1 MRNYTKITFAR
12 KCFAL
17 ICIVAL
23 TFPLYG
29 FTAVYNTD
37 DNVVTPKYNSYSG
50 EIGYIVVK
58 GETRNQIEA
67 VTTDIVESSRAE
79 AVRKFAREKGKHAD
93 ETSEEIKAREK
104 ELAAL
109 KEKDRRKKL
118 IKLAEEREAEQ
129 TRKEHHEK
137 FIRQLKEAKAKYHKA
152 ERDAQDNSENTYIYS
167 SDWNG
172 EKLTP
177 SRGSIT
183 GPSGKETYYNL
194 NMSLVVTYMRAMGFD
209 AINYPYH
216 VREDGVKC
224 LGPYVMVAAD
234 LGLRPRGSYV
244 KTSLGTGLVCDTGT
258 FAKTNRTQIDIAVDW

>member
-1 MRNYTKITFAR
+1 MNRKRRKFAG
-12 KCFAL
+12 KMLAV
-17 ICIVAL
+17 ICMAAVS
-23 TFPLYG
+23 FPLCG

-37 DNVVTPKYNSYSG
+37 DNVITPKYNPYSG
-50 EIGYIVVK
+50 EIGYIVVS
-58 GETRNQIEA
+58 GEAKNQIEA

-79 AVRKFAREKGKHAD
+79 AVRKFASEKGKHAN
-93 ETSEEIKAREK
+93 ETSEEIKAREE

-118 IKLAEEREAEQ
+118 IKLAEENEAARTRE
-129 TRKEHHEK
+129 EHHEK
-137 FIRQLKEAKAKYHKA
+137 FIRQLKEARAKYHKA
-152 ERDAQDNSENTYIYS
+152 EKDAQDNSENTYIYS
-167 SDWNG
+167 NDWGG

-177 SRGSIT
+177 SKGAIT

-216 VREDGVKC
+216 VRADGVKC